1 MILSVVQKESFYDC
15 LAEPPGFRHGEHQ
28 LEEFF
33 IYNNI
38 DIDFDNE
45 NNTCTM
51 TFEDKKYQVET
62 VELINRHG
70 DDLCDEMVLQL
81 HTLKEI

>member
-1 MILSVVQKESFYDC
+1 MMK
-15 LAEPPGFRHGEHQ
+15 
-28 LEEFF
+28 
-33 IYNNI
+33 IYCVRYNTI
-38 DIDFDNE
+38 DVDFDNK

-51 TFEDKKYQVET
+51 AYKDKKYQVET
-62 VELINRHG
+62 VELENRHG